1 MPGHHRQ
8 YSELISAA
16 IATGGPHIARSS
28 AVKLMRAVRA
38 FPHVCTCHWESGGHL
53 LSCRAGLQGLLRV
66 LFVMLMHLML
76 AAYNGSFGRHL
87 GCTE

>member
-1 MPGHHRQ
+1 MSGHCRQ

-38 FPHVCTCHWESGGHL
+38 ALHVCVGIWQADAHAQSPYAALAVHVMPTHL
-53 LSCRAGLQGLLRV
+53 DVAN
-66 LFVMLMHLML
+66 LMKH
-76 AAYNGSFGRHL
+76 
-87 GCTE
+87 CTA

>member
-1 MPGHHRQ
+1 MAECACCLMSRLEEACCVSGLCRQ

-38 FPHVCTCHWESGGHL
+38 LLQTCTCTWESG
-53 LSCRAGLQGLLRV
+53 
-66 LFVMLMHLML
+66 
-76 AAYNGSFGRHL
+76 
-87 GCTE
+87 